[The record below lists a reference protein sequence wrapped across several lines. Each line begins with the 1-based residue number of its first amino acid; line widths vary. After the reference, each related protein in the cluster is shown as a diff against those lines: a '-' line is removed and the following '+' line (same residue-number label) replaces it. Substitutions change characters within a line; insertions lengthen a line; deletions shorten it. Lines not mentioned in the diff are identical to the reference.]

1 LDYEKWSREPIFQT
15 STFNYYFPFSKN
27 HFPFLHLTTHR
38 LNDFSTMFAKK
49 IGIDLGT
56 TTVLVYV
63 PKRGI
68 IIHEPSVVAVSN
80 TDKKVLAVGKEAKD
94 MLGRTPDTIVARRP
108 LKDGVIADYRTTEAM
123 LRYFINK
130 ALGGFRLF
138 RPEVM
143 VAVPGGITS
152 VERRAVIDATLAAGA
167 KAAYVIKEPIV
178 AAIGANIPIGSPSGH
193 MVIDIGGGT
202 SEMAVISLGGI
213 VASESVRI
221 GGVKF
226 DFAISEYIRR
236 KYGLAIGERTA
247 EDIKIQIGAAM
258 YLPDKLSMEVKGRD
272 MITGLPKLIEVTSD
286 DVTVAIQNELEGII
300 ATVKEVLHKTP
311 PELSADVMDRGIVL
325 SGGSSQLRSL
335 DTLIAEATG
344 VPTFVAEDPQQC
356 VAKGTGIA
364 LENLEAY
371 KRSIF
376 TN

>member
-1 LDYEKWSREPIFQT
+1 ML
-15 STFNYYFPFSKN
+15 N
-27 HFPFLHLTTHR
+27 FLQ
-38 LNDFSTMFAKK
+38 KK

-68 IIHEPSVVAVSN
+68 IIQEPSVVAISLI
-80 TDKKVLAVGKEAKD
+80 DKKVLAVGKEAKD

-108 LKDGVIADYRTTEAM
+108 LKDGVIADYRITEAM
-123 LRYFINK
+123 LRYFINR
-130 ALGGFRLF
+130 ALGGFRLL

-152 VERRAVIDATLAAGA
+152 TERRAVIDATRAAGA
-167 KAAYVIKEPIV
+167 KEAYVISEPIV

-193 MVIDIGGGT
+193 MIVDIGGGT
-202 SEMAVISLGGI
+202 AEMAVISLGGI

-226 DFAISEYIRR
+226 DLAISDYIRR

-247 EDIKIQIGAAM
+247 EDIKINIGSAVF
-258 YLPDKLSMEVKGRD
+258 LEDKLAMEVKGRD
-272 MITGLPKLIEVTSD
+272 MVSGLPKLIEVTSD
-286 DVTVAIQNELEGII
+286 DVTSAIQAELEGIV
-300 ATVKEVLHKTP
+300 AAVKEVLHKTP
-311 PELSADVMDRGIVL
+311 PELSADVMDKGITL
-325 SGGSSQLRSL
+325 SGGSSQLRNF
-335 DTLIAEATG
+335 DQLISQATG
-344 VPTFVAEDPQQC
+344 VPTYVAEDPQQC

-371 KRSIF
+371 KRSVF
-376 TN
+376 TH